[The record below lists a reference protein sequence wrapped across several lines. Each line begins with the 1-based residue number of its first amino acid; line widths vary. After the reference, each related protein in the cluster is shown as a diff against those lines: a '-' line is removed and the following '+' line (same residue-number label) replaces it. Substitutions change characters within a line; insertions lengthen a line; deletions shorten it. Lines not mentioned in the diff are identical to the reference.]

1 MKITV
6 RANKVVIDGYVNAVD
21 RFSRPLPP
29 QMGVGMVSRFVEKV
43 LPNVFKKAI
52 QRARN
57 IEVLL
62 NHNPDRKLADTA
74 SGTAKIVEDNVGLRA
89 TVEITDPE
97 VIEKARAGKL
107 RGWSFGFS
115 DEQADQSTRADG
127 IIERVI
133 KSLALHEV
141 SIIDDRALPA
151 YIGTSI
157 ETRSLDG
164 VEVSIRVSDDTE
176 IDTETD
182 NTEDVGDDGK
192 TSTETTATNSDR
204 SDDDEG
210 NEQAKAELESQ
221 RLQRE
226 ADIREASI

>member
-6 RANKVVIDGYVNAVD
+6 RANKVIIDGYVNAVD

-29 QMGVGMVSRFVEKV
+29 EMGVGMVARFVEKV

-52 QRARN
+52 ARARN

-62 NHNPDRKLADTA
+62 NHNPDRKLAETA
-74 SGTAKIVEDNVGLRA
+74 NGTAKIIEDNVGLRA

-115 DEQADQSTRADG
+115 DEDADTNERSDG
-127 IIERVI
+127 IIERTI
-133 KSLALHEV
+133 KKLSLHEV

-164 VEVSIRVSDDTE
+164 ANVSIRVSDDTE

-210 NEQAKAELESQ
+210 DEQAKAELESQ